1 MSFQDGNSAAP
12 GQKLDLR
19 RLSSNLVVGLI
30 TGIVSVVF
38 SISDAAFVFSGPL
51 QPYFYNGFGA
61 FLFGGAITLAVTAL
75 FSGLRGVVAQSSDE
89 PLVIVAVMAG
99 TISSASQW
107 GVDDAALLP
116 TIMAAIAC
124 STIIAGICF
133 WLMGRLKLSH
143 FVRFVPYPVIA
154 GFMCSIGWL
163 MTRGALEVI
172 SGEEVTLNHLSFLL
186 TDHQTLAEWA
196 VGLSFGVGLWML
208 SRRAIKVVLLPVYIL
223 GAVAV
228 FYGVALMFGYDVEGL
243 RDRGWLL
250 SQTPTE
256 AIWPPLSPADL
267 GLVDWSL
274 VLAQAPTFAVIVL
287 VCVLAL
293 LLAASGLEL
302 STRNSLNLDKEL
314 EAVGYA
320 NLLTGLSCGLTG
332 YHSPAL
338 SAMNHRVGAQSRWI
352 GPIAACVCLFVLFF
366 GYKFVSL
373 MPRPIFG
380 GLLLWMGLSML
391 QEWLLETGRR
401 LVRADLII
409 VLSILGI
416 TATAGFLEGVG
427 AGIVLGVVFFVIE
440 YSRIDVVKFAVS
452 GADFRSN
459 VDRPQD
465 EEVALGRFGQQIH
478 IMRLQGFLF
487 FGTGHRLVKS
497 VEQWVASTGPVPA
510 RYLLLDFRS
519 VIGMDSTA
527 VLSFVKLY
535 QLAEEHDLNV
545 GLANLS
551 TESVNLL
558 RGSGITLSSEG
569 AMQVFTDLDRGLQI
583 FEDLLLALLPLEAK
597 SGENRH
603 IIDLL
608 ESELGDREAAK
619 TLFDYLEPLEL
630 DSGDHLIREGADSE
644 ELYFLERGL
653 ISVVLEPA
661 GGVPIRLR
669 SLRAGAIVGEIAL
682 YLGSKRTA
690 SVVADVPSR
699 AWRLDRNALDRLS
712 ESDPATASLFH
723 EFIVRHLARRLGDTN
738 RLLSRLVN

>member
-1 MSFQDGNSAAP
+1 LA
-12 GQKLDLR
+12 KLGKRLNFR
-19 RLSSNLVVGLI
+19 RMASNLMVGLI

-51 QPYFYNGFGA
+51 QSYFYNGFGA
-61 FLFGGAITLAVTAL
+61 FLFGGAVTLAVTAL
-75 FSGLRGVVAQSSDE
+75 FSGLKGVVAQSSDE

-99 TISSASQW
+99 TITSASQW
-107 GVDDAALLP
+107 QVDNPALLP
-116 TIMAAIAC
+116 TIMAAIAS
-124 STIIAGICF
+124 STIIAGASF
-133 WLMGRLKLSH
+133 WLMGRFKLSH

-172 SGEEVTLNHLSFLL
+172 SGEVVSLDRLSFLL
-186 TDHQTLAEWA
+186 SDRQTLAEWA
-196 VGLSFGVGLWML
+196 VGLSFGIGLWLL
-208 SRRAIKVVLLPVYIL
+208 SRRAIKVILLPVYL
-223 GAVAV
+223 LVAV
-228 FYGVALMFGYDVEGL
+228 LIFYVIALVLGFGVADL
-243 RDRGWLL
+243 RRQGWLL
-250 SQTPTE
+250 SATPTE

-302 STRNSLNLDKEL
+302 STRNSLNLDGEL
-314 EAVGYA
+314 QAVGYA
-320 NLLTGLSCGLTG
+320 NLLSGLSSGLTG
-332 YHSPAL
+332 YHAPAL
-338 SAMNHRVGAQSRWI
+338 SAMNHRIGADSRWI
-352 GPIAACVCLFVLFF
+352 GPIAAVVCLAVLFF
-366 GYKFVSL
+366 GYQVVSL

-401 LVRADLII
+401 LARADLII
-409 VLSILGI
+409 VLAILGI
-416 TATAGFLEGVG
+416 SATAGFLEGVG
-427 AGIVLGVVFFVIE
+427 AGIVLGMVFFVIE
-440 YSRIDVVKFAVS
+440 YSRIDIVKFAVS
-452 GADFRSN
+452 GADFHSN

-465 EEVALGRFGQQIH
+465 EEVALGRFGDQIY
-478 IMRLQGFLF
+478 ILRLQGFLF

-497 VEQWVASTGPVPA
+497 VERWVATTGAAPA

-519 VIGMDSTA
+519 VIGLDSTA

-535 QLAEEHDLNV
+535 QLAEAYDLNI
-545 GLANLS
+545 GLTNLS
-551 TESVNLL
+551 PETLGLL
-558 RGSGITLSSEG
+558 RGSGLLSSDDG
-569 AMQVFTDLDRGLQI
+569 TMQVFEDLDRGLQI
-583 FEDLLLALLPLEAK
+583 FEDMLLALLPLEAR
-597 SGENRH
+597 GGDARH
-603 IIDLL
+603 IVDLL
-608 ESELGDREAAK
+608 ESELGNRDAAK
-619 TLFDYLEPLEL
+619 TLFGYLEPLEL
-630 DSGDHLIREGADSE
+630 ESGDHLIEEGAQSG

-653 ISVVLEPA
+653 ISVVLEPK
-661 GGVPIRLR
+661 GGARIRLR

-699 AWRLDRNALDRLS
+699 AWRLDRAALDRMS
-712 ESDPATASLFH
+712 ETDPATASLFH